1 MKVASFKRKLLQLPK
16 TDEIEQIM
24 RDTRTLEWFI
34 ETEKLI
40 NRVKRIKADFAIVID
55 LLNIDAFNTFD
66 ISNPRS
72 LTDFAILMAL
82 YYLQMHMIERI
93 VSGESRFSKRVESY
107 INNDQWQ
114 KFERDTYDGFNPKV
128 AKILE
133 LLEDFDNK
141 QREFTDDIYTQ
152 EFADEHRKGIRVISG
167 GILQQF
173 KFYIKGLYFQT
184 AKQ

>member
-24 RDTRTLEWFI
+24 RDTKTLEWFI

-40 NRVKRIKADFAIVID
+40 NRVKRIKGDFAIVID

-82 YYLQMHMIERI
+82 YYL
-93 VSGESRFSKRVESY
+93 
-107 INNDQWQ
+107 
-114 KFERDTYDGFNPKV
+114 
-128 AKILE
+128 
-133 LLEDFDNK
+133 
-141 QREFTDDIYTQ
+141 
-152 EFADEHRKGIRVISG
+152 
-167 GILQQF
+167 
-173 KFYIKGLYFQT
+173 
-184 AKQ
+184 

>member
-82 YYLQMHMIERI
+82 YYL
-93 VSGESRFSKRVESY
+93 
-107 INNDQWQ
+107 
-114 KFERDTYDGFNPKV
+114 
-128 AKILE
+128 
-133 LLEDFDNK
+133 
-141 QREFTDDIYTQ
+141 
-152 EFADEHRKGIRVISG
+152 
-167 GILQQF
+167 
-173 KFYIKGLYFQT
+173 
-184 AKQ
+184 